1 MKFSVLLVCTG
12 NTCRSA
18 MAEGILKSMIPR
30 KYEDDVIVV
39 SAGTA
44 NLPGMPATPLAR
56 EVAADHDVDIDGHV
70 SSGLSSWEL
79 DLADLILAMAQEH
92 VTAILEM
99 DAGAAER
106 TFLLSEF
113 AEQASEDVPDP
124 IGGRPEDYEAAFEMI
139 EGYLEEALPKILEM
153 VGEANQ

>member
-12 NTCRSA
+12 NSCRSA

-30 KYEDDVIVV
+30 KYEDAILVV

-79 DLADLILAMAQEH
+79 DLADLILAMAKEH
-92 VTAILEM
+92 VDAIVAM
-99 DAGAAER
+99 DKDAGDR

-113 AEQASEDVPDP
+113 AGHESQDVPDP
-124 IGGRPEDYEAAFEMI
+124 IGGRKEDYEDVFEMI
-139 EGYLEEALPKILEM
+139 EGYLEDALPRILEM
-153 VGEANQ
+153 VEEANE